1 MFLGGSEWVW
11 SQLVTGHALA
21 GLAEAG
27 RVKLGT
33 MGARGS
39 RWPAP
44 DGWEGDFAGL
54 SPLAFGGPHS
64 PVTVIARYR
73 YPSVTLSPVT
83 QPGPLSSVTVSS
95 RYRYRPLPTP
105 LVISR
110 YRYRPVTVTSVTVIS
125 PL

>member
-33 MGARGS
+33 MGAPGS

-64 PVTVIARYR
+64 PVTVIHPLRYLPL
-73 YPSVTLSPVT
+73 PSPD
-83 QPGPLSSVTVSS
+83 
-95 RYRYRPLPTP
+95 RYRPLPLAPVT
-105 LVISR
+105 VIA
-110 YRYRPVTVTSVTVIS
+110 RYRP
-125 PL
+125 P